1 MLPMTTIPNI
11 SIRRVLI
18 GGAFALAAACGGGDD
33 PAPDEAGL
41 DDAPDTLPPSIEAT
55 EVQEGYLVVSP
66 AEVRAWQ
73 DGGEAFVLID
83 ARDPVQF
90 GQEHIPGAVNI
101 PYVDV
106 RAGARLPDRDARLV
120 LYCSDASC
128 PISRYAYS
136 AFERL
141 GYPNLYEMHEGIQ
154 GWKAAGYP
162 TVIGAQS
169 DEAAPPGED
178 VQAEG

>member
-1 MLPMTTIPNI
+1 MLPMTTMPDI
-11 SIRRVLI
+11 SIRRALT
-18 GGAFALAAACGGGDD
+18 GAALALAVACGGGGDA
-33 PAPDEAGL
+33 PAPEAAGL
-41 DDAPDTLPPSIEAT
+41 DGAPDTLPPSIEAP

-73 DGGEAFVLID
+73 ESGEPFVLID
-83 ARDPVQF
+83 ARDPVQY

-106 RAGARLPDRDARLV
+106 RAGARLPERDARLV

-128 PISRYAYS
+128 PISRYAYT

-154 GWKAAGYP
+154 GWKAEGYP
-162 TVIGAQS
+162 TVIGA
-169 DEAAPPGED
+169 PTGED
-178 VQAEG
+178 DQAEG